1 MALVPHTGNEAPS
14 QDKLLPIKP
23 RLVSWTSRIWR
34 ESPARAIPLFKID
47 ARLEVRDIDDRGL
60 QDALR
65 PYAAQLQKIA
75 IYVLHPEE
83 SPRLAPWAVGRF
95 DVDQKSAFMFFHDFL
110 GAPNG
115 MLMLNLMQTA
125 GAQTDIII
133 SLDADDHRAAAPAL
147 RRRRLR
153 FRPARP
159 HRLASQSVCTT
170 CSLPPCG
177 RRVRV
182 GCPQHLT
189 RCTTASSRIPPRIEG
204 DGRRGAASGIAGV
217 SPITYV
223 FASL

>member
-1 MALVPHTGNEAPS
+1 MTLVPHKGNEAPS

-34 ESPARAIPLFKID
+34 ESPGRAIPLFKIE
-47 ARLEVRDIDDRGL
+47 ARLEVRDIEDKAL

-65 PYAAQLQKIA
+65 PYAVQLQKIA

-95 DVDQKSAFMFFHDFL
+95 DIDQKSAFMFFHDFL

-133 SLDADDHRAAAPAL
+133 SLMPMVIEPQRILFAVADYDFGLH
-147 RRRRLR
+147 
-153 FRPARP
+153 
-159 HRLASQSVCTT
+159 
-170 CSLPPCG
+170 G
-177 RRVRV
+177 RV
-182 GCPQHLT
+182 G
-189 RCTTASSRIPPRIEG
+189 
-204 DGRRGAASGIAGV
+204 
-217 SPITYV
+217 
-223 FASL
+223 